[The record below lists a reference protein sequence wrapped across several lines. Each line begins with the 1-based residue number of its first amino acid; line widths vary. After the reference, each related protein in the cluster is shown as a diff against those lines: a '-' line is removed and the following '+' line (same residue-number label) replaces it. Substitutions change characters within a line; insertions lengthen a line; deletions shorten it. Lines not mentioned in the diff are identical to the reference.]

1 MTREIAAK
9 GAVVEAPTEPSQQ
22 DAGDRQC
29 DGYGPDVIHFGDGD
43 EVAVEAD
50 VGIEQIHQ
58 RIVDGIER
66 ITQFAQEA
74 AHTPCGSPYS
84 ELRSAQP
91 HQAREDENDTQGIV
105 QAVLPRHHIAKS
117 KRQTSHHKNDDSTA
131 PKGAM
136 HPF

>member
-1 MTREIAAK
+1 MTREIAAE
-9 GAVVEAPTEPSQQ
+9 GAVIEAPAEPGQQ
-22 DAGDRQC
+22 DAGGRQC
-29 DGYGPDVIHFGDGD
+29 DGYRPDVIHFGDGD

-74 AHTPCGSPYS
+74 AYTPCGCPHS

-91 HQAREDENDTQGIV
+91 HQAREDENV
-105 QAVLPRHHIAKS
+105 QTEYRTRS
-117 KRQTSHHKNDDSTA
+117 
-131 PKGAM
+131 
-136 HPF
+136 

>member
-1 MTREIAAK
+1 MAAK
-9 GAVVEAPTEPSQQ
+9 GAVVEAPAEPGQQ
-22 DAGDRQC
+22 DAGGRQC
-29 DGYGPDVIHFGDGD
+29 DGYGPDAIHFGDGH

-74 AHTPCGSPYS
+74 AYTPCGCPHS

-91 HQAREDENDTQGIV
+91 HQAREEENDTQGIV
-105 QAVLPRHHIAKS
+105 QPVLPRRHLAKS
-117 KRQTSHHKNDDSTA
+117 KRQTSHHKNDDSAA

-136 HPF
+136 RPF